1 MEWYERLSKNNA
13 ELLTKKDTVE
23 LFNRLRDAYG
33 GKKIAAERINV
44 NRKTADNW
52 EKEIVKDIT
61 TNNKEKVLSGFIKN
75 NPINALEY
83 LTEKSVNRSSLLLY
97 ELLTEINEE
106 IMETTDEERASILL
120 TRFFEDIDK
129 FSKPI
134 TKLIEEE
141 INDMVIE
148 LSEETSPNHKE
159 PIEEETS
166 SDIIVAYDLS
176 KTFKPDE
183 EKLKAERKEFKQK
196 EEVVEWA
203 DLSAAT

>member
-23 LFNRLRDAYG
+23 LFNRLRDVYG

-52 EKEIVKDIT
+52 EKGIVKDIT
-61 TNNKEKVLSGFIKN
+61 TNNKEKVLSGFIRE
-75 NPINALEY
+75 NPITALEY

-106 IMETTDEERASILL
+106 IMETDDEERASFLL
-120 TRFFEDIDK
+120 NRFFEDIDK
-129 FSKPI
+129 FGKPI

-148 LSEETSPNHKE
+148 LSEKIESNYKE
-159 PIEEETS
+159 PVEEETS
-166 SDIIVAYDLS
+166 NNVIVD
-176 KTFKPDE
+176 
-183 EKLKAERKEFKQK
+183 
-196 EEVVEWA
+196 
-203 DLSAAT
+203 

>member
-52 EKEIVKDIT
+52 EKGIVKDIT
-61 TNNKEKVLSGFIKN
+61 TNNKEKVLSGFIRD

-106 IMETTDEERASILL
+106 IMETTDEGRASFLL

-148 LSEETSPNHKE
+148 LSEKTSLNHKE
-159 PIEEETS
+159 PVGEETS